1 MKYSVLTN
9 FWHVHLVSFLHF
21 NNQRGATGKFDSL
34 LIAVA
39 VELGENIS
47 GPCQEHYWFHFKKL
61 RGQRN
66 ILLIQSISSCYLIN
80 LCEYWGPRGQSRC
93 VRTGWKVSNL
103 FQELLSHSAVLKTN
117 HLFYSEH
124 LGSQEIGAWI
134 SKSFHLISIF
144 DCSTSSLH
152 TPSCPSNGKVYGH
165 LAIRIFHHQPTSHQL
180 CSLRK

>member
-1 MKYSVLTN
+1 MKI
-9 FWHVHLVSFLHF
+9 
-21 NNQRGATGKFDSL
+21 Q
-34 LIAVA
+34 VA
-39 VELGENIS
+39 RVKNT
-47 GPCQEHYWFHFKKL
+47 WFHFKKL

-80 LCEYWGPRGQSRC
+80 LREYWGPRGQSRC

-124 LGSQEIGAWI
+124 LSSQEIGAWI

-152 TPSCPSNGKVYGH
+152 TPSFPSNGKVNGH
-165 LAIRIFHHQPTSHQL
+165 LAMSEYLATNQLATSCVAFEDWESSIPSQA
-180 CSLRK
+180 